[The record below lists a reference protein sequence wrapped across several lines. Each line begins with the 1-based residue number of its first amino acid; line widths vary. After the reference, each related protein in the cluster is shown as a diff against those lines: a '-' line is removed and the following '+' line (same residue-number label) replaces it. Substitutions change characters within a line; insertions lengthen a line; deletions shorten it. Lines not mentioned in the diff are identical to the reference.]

1 MEAKDTVKSSGE
13 KRGSVD
19 DELQNIR
26 VRTLKDQ
33 GFALEP
39 HSQKVLHDEFVYGLC
54 RVCHINLALSVTKV
68 CL

>member
-13 KRGSVD
+13 KSGSVD
-19 DELQNIR
+19 DELKIW

-33 GFALEP
+33 WFALEP
-39 HSQKVLHDEFVYGLC
+39 HSQKVLHDEFVHGFC
-54 RVCHINLALSVTKV
+54 RVCHVNFALSVTKV